1 LYDLDAA
8 LKNLSEVACVGRT
21 EYFDEDVASFI
32 PTLAAAGIRLH
43 YQQRVTENVGAPD
56 FGLSLEQQ
64 LGNMRSQISA
74 TTWEQLHWFNQQDV
88 ALFEAVCRR
97 RQLGEKND

>member
-1 LYDLDAA
+1 VPY
-8 LKNLSEVACVGRT
+8 VGRT

-32 PTLAAAGIRLH
+32 PTLAAAGIRLD
-43 YQQRVTENVGAPD
+43 YQRRVTENVGAPD

-64 LGNMRSQISA
+64 LDNMRSQISA

-88 ALFEAVCRR
+88 ALLEAICRR
-97 RQLGEKND
+97 RQLAVKNN

>member
-1 LYDLDAA
+1 MP
-8 LKNLSEVACVGRT
+8 CVGRT

-43 YQQRVTENVGAPD
+43 YQQRITENVGAPD

-64 LGNMRSQISA
+64 LENMRSQISA

-88 ALFEAVCRR
+88 AVFEAVCRR
-97 RQLGEKND
+97 RQLGEKDN